1 MYKRTHMKIIYQ
13 FLLLSLSLGATA
25 QDQLWKDYFSYNNV
39 RSLAATPSMTYFATD
54 NSVVAYNDTTG
65 EKKVYNTVNGFKLD
79 DINTIAYSGG
89 HNKLIVGNKKG
100 NIAIINLN
108 NDNIYYLNDIAN
120 KNSLSSSEK
129 VINKIM
135 VNGAFAYVATG
146 YGINEIR
153 IEDNHFGDSFYLGEN
168 GSNKNT
174 IDLAIDNNSLY
185 AIVEDEGI
193 KKGIIQNNL
202 IDYSQW
208 EVINVNNWKNIEF
221 INNVLTAYNDEGLY
235 VINGASQEMIFELGN
250 NLKEI
255 IQYNNYVTFTFKDR
269 INVSDLS
276 YNIVYTFEQNDNFK
290 NFSTAIQKGNKIF
303 AGSYEDGLVELYQ
316 MEIISPNGPYSNN
329 TFRVRNSN
337 DNELWAIYGGY
348 DLDFNPYTG
357 GVKRLPYSV
366 YKNNKWHTIPY
377 VTNKTAAASDISF
390 DPRNKSIAY
399 ISSYYNGITKVSNIN
414 KNIDSFDYT
423 VFNSTNSNLSLVSAD
438 HSVRT
443 LGIGFDNS
451 GTAWVTTSLTPSPLA
466 KFDANMNVTSYSL
479 DNLSSIYLKPEIDS
493 NGTKWI
499 PTFKNGV
506 YGFNE
511 KLNKLLTFD
520 TSNSTLPYNRL
531 NVVKL
536 DKNNQLWIAT
546 TKGLRII
553 PNVNQ
558 FMTSNNVALTNIVI
572 DDDGT
577 AQELFYQQN
586 ILDIL
591 VDGSN
596 NKWIS
601 IADAGVFYIS
611 PNGQEEYFHFDTTNS
626 PLPSDNIH
634 TISMNESTGE
644 VFFATNK
651 GIVSFT
657 SVTSAVGKEDLE
669 EVFVYPN
676 PVRPEFQGEVK
687 VSGLM
692 EGAVV
697 KITDTAGYLVYE
709 TTSTSGT
716 VTWDTTNFSGNRVPS
731 GVYIVFISSS
741 DGVETTSRKLTIVR

>member
-1 MYKRTHMKIIYQ
+1 M
-13 FLLLSLSLGATA
+13 
-25 QDQLWKDYFSYNNV
+25 

-100 NIAIINLN
+100 NLAIINLN

-120 KNSLSSSEK
+120 KNSLSSTEK

-146 YGINEIR
+146 YGISEIR

-174 IDLAIDNNSLY
+174 IDLAIDNNSLF
-185 AIVEDEGI
+185 AIVEGEGI
-193 KKGIIQNNL
+193 KKGNIQNNL

-208 EVINVNNWKNIEF
+208 ELINNDNWINIEF
-221 INNVLTAYNDEGLY
+221 INNELTAYKDNSLFS
-235 VINGASQEMIFELGN
+235 INNGVPSHIIDLGT

-255 IQYNNYVTFTFKDR
+255 VQYDGKITFSFKER
-269 INVSDLS
+269 ILISDLA
-276 YNIVYTFEQNDNFK
+276 YNVFYNYEENESLK
-290 NFSTAIQKGNKIF
+290 NFSTAIHKGNHIF
-303 AGSYEDGLVELYQ
+303 AASYEDGLVELNK
-316 MEIISPNGPYSNN
+316 MNIISPNGPYSND
-329 TFRVRNSN
+329 TFRARISM
-337 DNELWAIYGGY
+337 DNELWVVYGGH
-348 DLDFNPYTG
+348 DTQFNPYTG
-357 GVKRLPYSV
+357 GVRKSPFSV
-366 YKNNKWHTIPY
+366 FKNNTWKTIPFS
-377 VTNKTAAASDISF
+377 THKTSASSDISF
-390 DPRNKSIAY
+390 DPRNKSKAY
-399 ISSYYNGITKVSNIN
+399 LSSYFNGITKIENIN
-414 KNIDSFDYT
+414 KSVDQFQYT
-423 VFNSTNSNLSLVSAD
+423 IYNGSNSEISVVQAD
-438 HSVRT
+438 QSVRV
-443 LGIGFDNS
+443 LGIGFDSN
-451 GTAWVTTSLTPSPLA
+451 GMGWATSSLSEMPLNKIDQNTNITPYNID
-466 KFDANMNVTSYSL
+466 F
-479 DNLSSIYLKPEIDS
+479 SSNIYLKPEIDA

-499 PTFKNGV
+499 PTVYNGLV
-506 YGFNE
+506 GINE
-511 KLNKLLTFD
+511 KINKVITFN
-520 TSNSTLPYNRL
+520 TSISNLKSN
-531 NVVKL
+531 NINIVKL
-536 DKNNQLWIAT
+536 DRNNQLWVGST
-546 TKGLRII
+546 SGLRVI

-558 FMTSNNVALTNIVI
+558 FMTSNNVSLNNIVI
-572 DDDGT
+572 DDEGT

>member
-1 MYKRTHMKIIYQ
+1 MKIIYQ

-100 NIAIINLN
+100 NLAIINLN

-120 KNSLSSSEK
+120 KNSLSSTEK

-146 YGINEIR
+146 YGISEIR

-174 IDLAIDNNSLY
+174 IDLAIDNNSLF
-185 AIVEDEGI
+185 AIVEGEGI
-193 KKGIIQNNL
+193 KKGNIQNNL

-208 EVINVNNWKNIEF
+208 ELINNDNWINIEF
-221 INNVLTAYNDEGLY
+221 INNELTAYKDNSLFS
-235 VINGASQEMIFELGN
+235 INNGVPSHIIDLGT

-255 IQYNNYVTFTFKDR
+255 VQYDGKITFSFKER
-269 INVSDLS
+269 ILISDLA
-276 YNIVYTFEQNDNFK
+276 YNVFYNYEENESLK
-290 NFSTAIQKGNKIF
+290 NFSTAIHKGNHIF
-303 AGSYEDGLVELYQ
+303 AASYEDGLVELNK
-316 MEIISPNGPYSNN
+316 MNIISPNGPYSND
-329 TFRVRNSN
+329 TFRARISM
-337 DNELWAIYGGY
+337 DNELWVVYGGY

-357 GVKRLPYSV
+357 GIKTLPYSV
-366 YKNNKWHTIPY
+366 FKNNKWFTIPY
-377 VTNKTAAASDISF
+377 SSNKTSVAADISF
-390 DPRNKSIAY
+390 DPKNKNVAY
-399 ISSYYNGITKVSNIN
+399 ISSYYNGITKVTNIN
-414 KNIDSFDYT
+414 KNVTDFEHTIYN
-423 VFNSTNSNLSLVSAD
+423 NSNSNLSLVTAD
-438 HSVRT
+438 NSVRT

-451 GTAWVTTSLTPSPLA
+451 GTAWATTSLTNTPLA
-466 KFDANMNVTSYSL
+466 KFDSNMNVTSYSL
-479 DNLSSIYLKPEIDS
+479 DNLFSIYLKPEIDA

-499 PTFKNGV
+499 PTFKNGL
-506 YGFNE
+506 YGYNE
-511 KLNKLLTFD
+511 KLNKLLTFS
-520 TSNSTLPYNRL
+520 TSNSSLPYNRL

-536 DKNNQLWIAT
+536 DKNNQLWLAT

-558 FMTSNNVALTNIVI
+558 FMTSNNVSLTNIVI
-572 DDDGT
+572 DDNGT

-716 VTWDTTNFSGNRVPS
+716 VTWNTTNFSGNRVPS